1 MIEEYK
7 RILKSKLTQ
16 KRYDHCINVS
26 KKAVYLAKKYGA
38 DVNKAEVAGLLHD
51 ITKQTDDEEQL
62 RVIANAGMKLNPVE
76 MANKK
81 LWHAVSGSAYLK
93 TVLNIEDND
102 ILNAVLYHT
111 TGRASMSL
119 LEKIVFLADLI
130 SDERDFE
137 EVYAIRDLAEKDL
150 NKAVCVAAA
159 FSIKFLISKNVV
171 IASNT
176 LEAYNDNVKFLT

>member
-16 KRYDHCINVS
+16 KRYEHCLNVS

-38 DVNKAEVAGLLHD
+38 DVNKAKIAGLLHD
-51 ITKQTDDEEQL
+51 ITKQTDDNEQL
-62 RVIANAGMKLNPVE
+62 KIIDNAGMKLNPIE
-76 MANKK
+76 FNNKK

-93 TVLNIEDND
+93 TELNIKDND

-137 EVYAIRDLAEKDL
+137 EVYVIRDIAERNL
-150 NKAVCVAAA
+150 NEAVCVAAA
-159 FSIKFLISKNVV
+159 FSIKLLISKKTV
-171 IASNT
+171 IAPNT
-176 LEAYNDNVKFLT
+176 LDAYNDNVKFLT